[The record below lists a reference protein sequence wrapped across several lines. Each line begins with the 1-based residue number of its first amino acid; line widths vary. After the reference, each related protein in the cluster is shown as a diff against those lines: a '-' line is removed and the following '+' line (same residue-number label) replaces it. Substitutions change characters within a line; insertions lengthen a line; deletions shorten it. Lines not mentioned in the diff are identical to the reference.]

1 MMERDIPFLNCNMFT
16 QAIFEYYTIR
26 STLKIK
32 ECPEEAGPCGSCA
45 GGEK

>member
-1 MMERDIPFLNCNMFT
+1 MFT